1 MTSIVQFFASDL
13 ERMYIEMISMPH
25 AHEALYEDGALF
37 DKCRF
42 CGRDLRDPI
51 HLPSV
56 SIGPLV
62 PATQEGKQL

>member
-13 ERMYIEMISMPH
+13 ERMYAEMISKPH
-25 AHEALYEDGALF
+25 VHGALYENGALF

-56 SIGPLV
+56 SVGPLT
-62 PATQEGKQL
+62 PSAELKHD